1 MTRISTAL
9 SLLSG
14 MLLAVAASAQQL
26 GQALQLTQF
35 NGLQSISQLD
45 LDQLDALGIVI
56 PIPQINFGAPPP
68 EFVGS
73 PAIANPFPAM
83 PVPQSQFMARN
94 GLSGVH
100 LDAYQ
105 SDTYTFGG
113 PLGRSLEV
121 TSTFRAGLCGTV
133 TFDMKG
139 RIIVVCVG
147 HQPVVYLM
155 DPISLRAMARL
166 PMPADTIGDTPATFG
181 AGGYFFLDQANRAEI
196 PTRSNDLW
204 RVKVVDSPLGPTL
217 VTDHTCENG
226 LPQAIPQDQSILST
240 FPDSHGL
247 LWFTTSG
254 NEGSSE
260 PAYVGTIVQSSSD
273 ATLCMVKVMPLPN
286 AEIIRKS
293 FGVDP
298 DPTRGGVFVVSNRNL
313 YRFDAMPDGTPA
325 QTWSAPYDFG
335 KRVKPGQL
343 YMGSG
348 TTPTLMGTDYVAIAD
363 NADPRMHVDV
373 FKRTAAPVANRQ
385 LCAEEVFPPFFGDTF
400 NSLIA
405 TDTSISVENNW
416 GYFLATTLFGLTT
429 VPGITRVDLNSDG
442 SGCHTVWENK
452 NLSVP
457 NVVSQASLANGLE
470 YTYTKQGD
478 PQGRTDAWYFTAV
491 DLRTGDLVYKQ
502 LAGTGVLFDSHYS
515 SVYLGPDGKT
525 AYVGVLGGLVRI
537 HDKR

>member
-1 MTRISTAL
+1 L
-9 SLLSG
+9 SLLAG
-14 MLLAVAASAQQL
+14 ALLTVAGAAQQFP
-26 GQALQLTQF
+26 QF
-35 NGLQSISQLD
+35 PDLNGLQNISQLD
-45 LDQLDALGIVI
+45 LDKLDLGGIVI
-56 PIPQINFGAPPP
+56 PIPQINFGGPPQ

-73 PAIANPFPAM
+73 PAIPNPFPAK
-83 PVPQSQFMARN
+83 PVPQSPFMAPN

-105 SDTYTFGG
+105 SDTYPFGG

-133 TFDMKG
+133 TFDSRG

-147 HQPVVYLM
+147 RRPIVYLM
-155 DPISLRAMARL
+155 DPVTLRVMSRL
-166 PMPADTIGDTPATFG
+166 PMPADTAADAPATFG
-181 AGGYFFLDQANRAEI
+181 AGGYFFLDQLSRAEI

-204 RVKVVDSPLGPTL
+204 RVKVVEGFFGPTL
-217 VTDHTCENG
+217 VKDHTCEDD
-226 LPQAIPQDQSILST
+226 LPNAIPSDQSILST

-254 NEGSSE
+254 NEASNE
-260 PAYVGTIVQSSSD
+260 PAYVGTIVQSSTANTSC
-273 ATLCMVKVMPLPN
+273 TVKVAPLPN
-286 AEIIRKS
+286 NEIIRKS

-298 DPTRGGVFVVSNRNL
+298 DPSRGGVFVVSNKHL
-313 YRFDAMPDGTPA
+313 YRFDAQADGTPG
-325 QTWSAPYDFG
+325 QTWSAPYNFG
-335 KRVKPGQL
+335 IRTKPGQL
-343 YMGSG
+343 YQGSG
-348 TTPTLMGTDYVAIAD
+348 TTPTLMGTDYVAIGD

-373 FKRTAAPVANRQ
+373 FKRTAAPVLDR
-385 LCAEEVFPPFFGDTF
+385 LVCSEEVFPPIIGDSF

-405 TDTSISVENNW
+405 TDTSISIENNY
-416 GYFLATTLFGLTT
+416 GYEIATTLFGLTT
-429 VPGITRVDLNSDG
+429 VPGITRVDLDSG
-442 SGCHTVWENK
+442 GTGCHTVWENK
-452 NLSVP
+452 TLSVP

-478 PQGRTDAWYFTAV
+478 LGGRTDAWYFTAV
-491 DLRTGDLVYKQ
+491 DMRTGELVYKQ

-537 HDKR
+537 HDRR